1 MKKRGVNLNIVIVGA
16 GTAGCEMLNSLIDLE
31 NIKIDMII
39 DKNLNAP
46 GMELA
51 KTLKIAYSQNVEDI
65 NANKT
70 DIIIEVTGNEN
81 LRNILK
87 EKFENKCTIIDSK
100 SALLVSMLVKKDTQR
115 AEKINK
121 DTNIIKDTSEIIQN
135 ELNEIA
141 SSVNNIHDVSNTLMN
156 SINSSKKH
164 IAESDKI
171 IKYFNDISKQT
182 KILGINASIESA
194 RAGEHGKGFSVVA
207 MEVQKLANN
216 SGEFAKEIN
225 VILTK
230 LSEEIKNINDEIN
243 NIDKQS
249 EIQITASKKANS
261 AVDKLVEETAR

>member
-1 MKKRGVNLNIVIVGA
+1 LNIVIVGA
-16 GTAGCEMLNSLIDLE
+16 GTGGCEMLSSLMGLE
-31 NIKIDMII
+31 NVKVQMII
-39 DKNLNAP
+39 DKNANAP

-51 KTLKIAYSQNVEDI
+51 KSLKVAHSQNLEDI
-65 NANKT
+65 NVNNT

-81 LRNILK
+81 LKNILK

-100 SALLVSMLVKKDTQR
+100 SAFLLSMLVKKDAQR
-115 AEKINK
+115 TEKISK

-135 ELNEIA
+135 ELNEIS
-141 SSVNNIHDVSNTLMN
+141 SSVNNIHDVSNNLLK
-156 SINSSKKH
+156 SISLSKEH
-164 IAESDKI
+164 IAESGKI

-194 RAGEHGKGFSVVA
+194 RAGEHGRGFSVVA

-225 VILTK
+225 IILTK
-230 LSEEIKNINDEIN
+230 LSEEIRNISNEIN

-249 EIQITASKKANS
+249 DIQIASSKKVNG
-261 AVDKLVEETAR
+261 AVSKLVEETSK

>member
-1 MKKRGVNLNIVIVGA
+1 LNIVIIGA
-16 GTAGCEMLNSLIDLE
+16 GTGGCEILNSLIDLE
-31 NIKIDMII
+31 DVKIDLII
-39 DKNLNAP
+39 DKNPNAP

-51 KTLKIAYSQNVEDI
+51 KTLKIAHSQNMEDI
-65 NANKT
+65 NTNKT

-81 LRNILK
+81 LRSILK
-87 EKFENKCTIIDSK
+87 EKFENKCAIIDSK
-100 SALLVSMLVKKDTQR
+100 SALLVTMLVKKDAKR
-115 AEKINK
+115 IEKINK
-121 DTNIIKDTSEIIQN
+121 HIDIIKNTSEIIQS
-135 ELNEIA
+135 ELNEIS
-141 SSVNNIHDVSNTLMN
+141 SSVNNIHDVSDNLMN
-156 SINSSKKH
+156 SINLSKKH

-230 LSEEIKNINDEIN
+230 LSEEIKNINNEIN
-243 NIDKQS
+243 NIDEQS
-249 EIQITASKKANS
+249 EIQITASKKVNV
-261 AVDKLVEETAR
+261 AVDRLVEETAQ

>member
-1 MKKRGVNLNIVIVGA
+1 MEKRGVNLNIVIVGA
-16 GTAGCEMLNSLIDLE
+16 GTGGCEMLSSLMDLE

-46 GMELA
+46 GIELA
-51 KTLKIAYSQNVEDI
+51 KTFKIACSQNVEDI

-100 SALLVSMLVKKDTQR
+100 SALLLSMLAKKDVQR
-115 AEKINK
+115 TGKINK
-121 DTNIIKDTSEIIQN
+121 DINVIKDTSVTIQSELDEI
-135 ELNEIA
+135 
-141 SSVNNIHDVSNTLMN
+141 SSSINNIHDVSANLLN
-156 SINSSKKH
+156 SINLSKQH

-230 LSEEIKNINDEIN
+230 LSKEITNINNEII

-249 EIQITASKKANS
+249 DLQITASKKANV
-261 AVDKLVEETAR
+261 AVNKLVDETA

>member
-1 MKKRGVNLNIVIVGA
+1 MNIVIVGA
-16 GTAGCEMLNSLIDLE
+16 GTGGCEILNSLINLE
-31 NIKIDMII
+31 DVKIDMII

-46 GMELA
+46 GIELA
-51 KTLKIAYSQNVEDI
+51 KTLKIVYSQNLEDI
-65 NANKT
+65 NSSKT

-81 LRNILK
+81 LRSILK

-100 SALLVSMLVKKDTQR
+100 SALLVSMLVRKDAKR
-115 AEKINK
+115 IEKINK
-121 DTNIIKDTSEIIQN
+121 HINIMKDTSEVIQN
-135 ELNEIA
+135 ELNEIS
-141 SSVNNIHDVSNTLMN
+141 SSVNNIHEVSNSLMN
-156 SINSSKKH
+156 SINLSKQH

-249 EIQITASKKANS
+249 DLQITASKKANI
-261 AVDKLVEETAR
+261 AVDKLVEEAVQ

>member
-1 MKKRGVNLNIVIVGA
+1 LNIVIVGA
-16 GTAGCEMLNSLIDLE
+16 GTGGCEILNSLINLE

-46 GMELA
+46 GIELA
-51 KTLKIAYSQNVEDI
+51 KTLKIAHSQNIEDI

-81 LRNILK
+81 LKNILK

-100 SALLVSMLVKKDTQR
+100 SALLVSMLVKKDAQR

-121 DTNIIKDTSEIIQN
+121 DINIIKDTSEIIQN
-135 ELNEIA
+135 ELNEIS
-141 SSVNNIHDVSNTLMN
+141 SSVNNIHDVSNSLMN

-230 LSEEIKNINDEIN
+230 LSEEIRNINNEIN

-249 EIQITASKKANS
+249 EIQITASQKANN
-261 AVDKLVEETAR
+261 AVNKLVEETAK

>member
-1 MKKRGVNLNIVIVGA
+1 MNIVIVGA
-16 GTAGCEMLNSLIDLE
+16 GTGGCEILNSLKDLE
-31 NIKIDMII
+31 NIKVDMII

-51 KTLKIAYSQNVEDI
+51 KSLKITHSQNIEDI

-70 DIIIEVTGNEN
+70 DIIIEVTGNDN

-100 SALLVSMLVKKDTQR
+100 SALLVTMLVKKDAQR

-121 DTNIIKDTSEIIQN
+121 DINIIKDTSEIIQN
-135 ELNEIA
+135 ELNEIS
-141 SSVNNIHDVSNTLMN
+141 SSVSNIHDVSNNLMN
-156 SINSSKKH
+156 SINLSKKH

-230 LSEEIKNINDEIN
+230 LSEEIRNINNEIN

-249 EIQITASKKANS
+249 EIQIVASKKANV
-261 AVDKLVEETAR
+261 AVDKLVEETAK

>member
-1 MKKRGVNLNIVIVGA
+1 MNIVIVGA
-16 GTAGCEMLNSLIDLE
+16 GTGGCEILSSLIHLKD
-31 NIKIDMII
+31 IKIEMII

-51 KTLKIAYSQNVEDI
+51 KKQKIAYSQNVEDI

-81 LRNILK
+81 LRSILK
-87 EKFENKCTIIDSK
+87 EKFDNKCTIIDSK
-100 SALLVSMLVKKDTQR
+100 SALLLSMLVKKDAQR

-121 DTNIIKDTSEIIQN
+121 DIGIIKGTSETIQS
-135 ELNEIA
+135 ELNNI
-141 SSVNNIHDVSNTLMN
+141 SSSINNIHDVSENLMN
-156 SINSSKKH
+156 SINLSKQH
-164 IAESDKI
+164 IAESDNI

-225 VILTK
+225 LIVTK
-230 LSEEIKNINDEIN
+230 LAKEISNINDEIN

-249 EIQITASKKANS
+249 DIQIAASKEVTI
-261 AVDKLVEETAR
+261 AVNKLVDETA

>member
-1 MKKRGVNLNIVIVGA
+1 MNIVIVGA
-16 GTAGCEMLNSLIDLE
+16 GTGGCEILSSLIHLE
-31 NIKIDMII
+31 DIKIEMII

-51 KTLKIAYSQNVEDI
+51 KTLKIAFSQNVEDI
-65 NANKT
+65 NVNKT

-100 SALLVSMLVKKDTQR
+100 SALLFSMLVKKDAQR

-121 DTNIIKDTSEIIQN
+121 DINIIKGTSEIIQS
-135 ELNEIA
+135 ELNDIS
-141 SSVNNIHDVSNTLMN
+141 SSVNNIHDVSANLMN
-156 SINSSKKH
+156 SINLSKQH

-225 VILTK
+225 LILTK
-230 LSEEIKNINDEIN
+230 LSKEITNINNEIN

-249 EIQITASKKANS
+249 DIQINASKKANI
-261 AVDKLVEETAR
+261 AVNKLVDETA

>member
-1 MKKRGVNLNIVIVGA
+1 MNIVIVGA
-16 GTAGCEMLNSLIDLE
+16 GTGGCEILNSLKDLE
-31 NIKIDMII
+31 EVKVDMII
-39 DKNLNAP
+39 DKNPNAP
-46 GMELA
+46 GIELA
-51 KTLKIAYSQNVEDI
+51 KALKITYSQNIEDI
-65 NANKT
+65 NANRT

-81 LRNILK
+81 LRSILK
-87 EKFENKCTIIDSK
+87 EKFANKCTLIDSK
-100 SALLVSMLVKKDTQR
+100 SALLLTMLVKKDAKR
-115 AEKINK
+115 IEKINK
-121 DTNIIKDTSEIIQN
+121 DMNIIKGTSEIIQS
-135 ELNEIA
+135 ELNEIFY
-141 SSVNNIHDVSNTLMN
+141 SVNNIHDVSNSLMN
-156 SINSSKKH
+156 SINLSKKH

-230 LSEEIKNINDEIN
+230 LSEEIKNINNEIN

-249 EIQITASKKANS
+249 EIQITASQKANI
-261 AVDKLVEETAR
+261 AVDQLVEETSQQ